1 MARTV
6 RSTRGSLGNPKGSLS
21 RQAERML
28 RAADKTER
36 AAATMAVAARLNQDE
51 VGRFLVS
58 ALAAELNPD
67 LEISVPAC
75 PVTARQI
82 IWGMDGFVAVP
93 DPVWSGRNIQY
104 QVPHPGIVFKGV
116 VNAKNEAVKAADQ
129 IVQSG
134 WYGNLG
140 DDFERARAKVRAGQ
154 ILIDYLHC
162 MEGKAPS
169 EFPLGSVWV
178 AEDLVTDHCFA
189 LAADH
194 GVTLKGFRVRQ
205 STQFTYGELA
215 ENLGR
220 VIAVSAF
227 GGELEY
233 RYSLAFCSPQYVT
246 NIVRSMMMVVDGRA
260 SELNEETQK
269 RLARFA
275 TMYNT
280 LPADEQRLV
289 RYAAEDVLKDLQAM
303 VDMEKVEA
311 VLAAG
316 NGHAAASDAV
326 AVEGVE
332 TAAA

>member
-1 MARTV
+1 M
-6 RSTRGSLGNPKGSLS
+6 
-21 RQAERML
+21 
-28 RAADKTER
+28 
-36 AAATMAVAARLNQDE
+36 
-51 VGRFLVS
+51 
-58 ALAAELNPD
+58 
-67 LEISVPAC
+67 
-75 PVTARQI
+75 
-82 IWGMDGFVAVP
+82 
-93 DPVWSGRNIQY
+93 
-104 QVPHPGIVFKGV
+104 
-116 VNAKNEAVKAADQ
+116 
-129 IVQSG
+129 
-134 WYGNLG
+134 
-140 DDFERARAKVRAGQ
+140 
-154 ILIDYLHC
+154 
-162 MEGKAPS
+162 
-169 EFPLGSVWV
+169 
-178 AEDLVTDHCFA
+178 
-189 LAADH
+189 
-194 GVTLKGFRVRQ
+194 
-205 STQFTYGELA
+205 
-215 ENLGR
+215 
-220 VIAVSAF
+220 SAF